1 MTPRLLSAGVF
12 LALATELAAAW
23 DASVPQ
29 GLAAF
34 NRQCI
39 ACHQSDG
46 KGMAGLAPALAG
58 TLANLLAIDDGRRYV
73 TLVLIH
79 GLSGRIVSQGQV
91 FVGAMP
97 AQLLMSD
104 DELAAVANYLAQD
117 LNGAAQSIFSSA
129 DFTQARSAVTTHKQ
143 LRELR
148 ERLPR

>member
-1 MTPRLLSAGVF
+1 
-12 LALATELAAAW
+12 
-23 DASVPQ
+23 VPQ

-39 ACHQSDG
+39 ACHQSGG

-58 TLANLLAIDDGRRYV
+58 TLANVVAKEDGRRYV
-73 TLVLIH
+73 TRVLIN

-104 DELAAVANYLAQD
+104 DELSAVANYLAQD
-117 LNGAAQSIFSSA
+117 LNGAAQSIFSSD
-129 DFTQARSAVTTHKQ
+129 DFVQARAATTTHKQ

-148 ERLPR
+148 EQVLR

>member
-1 MTPRLLSAGVF
+1 M
-12 LALATELAAAW
+12 ALATELAAASE
-23 DASVPQ
+23 AAVPQ

-39 ACHQSDG
+39 ACHQSGG

-58 TLANLLAIDDGRRYV
+58 TLANVVAKEDGRRYV
-73 TLVLIH
+73 TRVLIN

-104 DELAAVANYLAQD
+104 DELSAVANYLAQD
-117 LNGAAQSIFSSA
+117 LNGAAQSIFSSD
-129 DFTQARSAVTTHKQ
+129 DFVQARAATTTHKQ

-148 ERLPR
+148 EQVLR

>member
-1 MTPRLLSAGVF
+1 M
-12 LALATELAAAW
+12 
-23 DASVPQ
+23 PQ

-39 ACHQSDG
+39 ACHQSGG

-58 TLANLLAIDDGRRYV
+58 TLANVVAKEDGRRYV
-73 TLVLIH
+73 TRVLIN

-104 DELAAVANYLAQD
+104 DELSAVANYLAQD
-117 LNGAAQSIFSSA
+117 LNGAAQSIFSSD
-129 DFTQARSAVTTHKQ
+129 DFVQARAATTTHKQ

-148 ERLPR
+148 EQVLR